1 MNDYDF
7 LYHKDGNLLNDN
19 ADNLEWREF
28 CIENEPAKFIEGYR
42 HKYIITPS
50 GKIYNNFTGKLM
62 KHRLIAGY
70 PHVGLRVYDG
80 KSSTQK
86 LFKVHRL
93 VAEYFL
99 PKVKDKPIV
108 NHIDGNKLNNSLD
121 NLEWATISE
130 NTKHSYANK
139 LERNWWTKELGIV
152 CINLIENYKYNF
164 ADVAALFNLPS
175 RTYVFHFWN
184 KGYKT
189 FDLKHNNPFIPK
201 HSKKLEISNYYREY
215 IYKLI
220 KDNTMLNNQNKG

>member
-1 MNDYDF
+1 MNSLEYK
-7 LYHKDGNLLNDN
+7 YIKGYNNKYYITKDGKVYISNYRNTGVAKEMKPRIISGYYSLG
-19 ADNLEWREF
+19 LENPDSTA
-28 CIENEPAKFIEGYR
+28 ENRKQ
-42 HKYIITPS
+42 
-50 GKIYNNFTGKLM
+50 KIYKI
-62 KHRLIAGY
+62 HRL
-70 PHVGLRVYDG
+70 L
-80 KSSTQK
+80 
-86 LFKVHRL
+86 
-93 VAEYFL
+93 AEHFI
-99 PKVKDKPIV
+99 PNPENKPCV

-201 HSKKLEISNYYREY
+201 HSKKLEISENYREY

>member
-1 MNDYDF
+1 MDSLEYKYIKGYNNKY
-7 LYHKDGNLLNDN
+7 YITKDGKVYISNYRNTGVAKEMKPRIISGYYSLG
-19 ADNLEWREF
+19 LENPNSTV
-28 CIENEPAKFIEGYR
+28 ENRRQKI
-42 HKYIITPS
+42 HKI
-50 GKIYNNFTGKLM
+50 
-62 KHRLIAGY
+62 HRL
-70 PHVGLRVYDG
+70 L
-80 KSSTQK
+80 
-86 LFKVHRL
+86 
-93 VAEYFL
+93 AEHFI
-99 PKVKDKPIV
+99 PNPENKPCV

-130 NTKHSYANK
+130 NTKHAYANK
-139 LERNWWTKELGIV
+139 LERNWWTKELGIA

-201 HSKKLEISNYYREY
+201 HSRKLEISENYREY

-220 KDNTMLNNQNKG
+220 KDNTMLNNQNKS